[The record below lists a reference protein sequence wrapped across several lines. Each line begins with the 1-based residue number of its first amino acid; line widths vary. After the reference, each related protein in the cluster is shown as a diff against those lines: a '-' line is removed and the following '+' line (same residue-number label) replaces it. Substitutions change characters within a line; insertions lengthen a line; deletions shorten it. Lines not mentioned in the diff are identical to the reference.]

1 MQFHFFLKNLST
13 AICLCTNNLRA
24 YIVLSSIIYDIFAT
38 MAEDWNECS
47 STRSK
52 MQLMISKAILSHRL
66 SKCSIGAY
74 SVMLLLFGAGN
85 VIAQKSA
92 GSEQPVE
99 EKQLIVKIKLPS
111 ECTVSPLYEIV
122 MVTQF
127 LLQISSALVAG
138 MLNALIMTLVS
149 WFRIEEF

>member
-1 MQFHFFLKNLST
+1 
-13 AICLCTNNLRA
+13 
-24 YIVLSSIIYDIFAT
+24 
-38 MAEDWNECS
+38 
-47 STRSK
+47 
-52 MQLMISKAILSHRL
+52 
-66 SKCSIGAY
+66 
-74 SVMLLLFGAGN
+74 MLLLFGAGN

-149 WFRIEEF
+149 WFRIEEFWKSPIFSLILLKKGPIFSLILLEKVEF